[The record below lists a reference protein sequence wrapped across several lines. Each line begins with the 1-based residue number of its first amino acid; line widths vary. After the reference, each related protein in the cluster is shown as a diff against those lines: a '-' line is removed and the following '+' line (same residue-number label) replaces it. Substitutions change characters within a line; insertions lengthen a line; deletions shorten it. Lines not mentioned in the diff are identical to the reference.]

1 MYNLYVDVAKSFKSS
16 INLEYDLMKEDKILE
31 YIPTSDLCDV
41 LDYYLGSV
49 LNNNNSRSTLL
60 VGPYGKGKSYLML
73 ILTYLLS
80 TRSNRNLFNNIVS
93 KIKNINENLYDKI
106 IEIDNKNIAL
116 LPVLVNNSAI
126 DDFNNSFMLAINN
139 SLKEHNLSN
148 LVPDSAY
155 NEAVKIIKK
164 WRKDNII
171 LEKYLDLKEIE
182 NELKNYK
189 LDAFNKFKKMYKD
202 ISYGLDFNPLI
213 NGDITKIYYD
223 VSLKLKDYGYSGIFI
238 IYDEFGVFLENQK
251 NDFILKLNK
260 LQSLAEKCND
270 NSLSTQ
276 MHLCLITHKDFV
288 LYSKN
293 KEESNDFAKIA
304 GRFKTIKFNRSLEE
318 NYEIICDALKKKDK
332 YNDIVT
338 AFINDNE
345 EFITALIDSRIIA
358 KKDILNL
365 IKGAFPFNPLAIYS
379 LIKVSELVGQNERTL
394 FTFLTDSSEFTF
406 KYFIKNN
413 ETGLLNIDY
422 IYEYFKDLIKND
434 NEYNKIIYKVY
445 SIIKLTNDKLTQSI
459 VKTLAVIKVIN
470 DDIVFPASLNNLA
483 LALNENLIDIKVRVD
498 DLIKLNQLSYD
509 SLTHYVN
516 FSTLNDVSINEK
528 INNLISTKLLNI
540 NIVDLL
546 NEINENKYF
555 ISNQYNYEYEM
566 TRFYEALYLDSKT
579 FLNLKDT
586 SNLNYIGD
594 GLIINLIDEVDINII
609 KDKLISL
616 NKPNLII
623 RIINRNISREVI
635 NKIKKIKAINIL
647 LNDKDIVESLS
658 LHLKELKIEIN
669 KYFNYLLKNSL
680 ILNIV
685 SEKNNLNEIIYESF
699 RAYYGQTVK
708 FINEQVNKENIS
720 AVANKARNKVGDIIL
735 GLKEKDFSNTSLEQ
749 TILNSFNDSINLDH
763 IFIQDLIDF
772 IANGNELSFVDLFN
786 HLHDE
791 PYGMRKG
798 IMPLF
803 IVYALRELMTH
814 NRTFVIMHK
823 NKELEINT
831 KNISEALG
839 NDYILKNLSFTKV
852 EYEVLKDF
860 NLALGNN
867 DTTNFNQ
874 IVDGITSTLEND
886 FYDFDSIIA
895 LVSEDDNILNLSDL
909 EINYKDMLMKTDIN
923 NFSLVFYDLPKLFGV
938 SIKELPSLI
947 LDLRK
952 NLVDK
957 ANLYYNSLVTYVK
970 NLLNTK
976 DSLKEGFNNLFL
988 NKSNILLNS
997 EYKRLVDI
1005 INKSNNNDLLL
1016 IKQLAKVSTNSNI
1029 SSFNSKKDNL
1039 FKETISNFIN
1049 YFNSNSEENIEEDS
1063 INVNLSIMGETLLN
1077 NLEEVLDEYG
1087 MSITKEEKIAI
1098 LKSLIKRCD

>member
-1 MYNLYVDVAKSFKSS
+1 MKDLY
-16 INLEYDLMKEDKILE
+16 LE
-31 YIPTSDLCDV
+31 C
-41 LDYYLGSV
+41 
-49 LNNNNSRSTLL
+49 
-60 VGPYGKGKSYLML
+60 
-73 ILTYLLS
+73 
-80 TRSNRNLFNNIVS
+80 
-93 KIKNINENLYDKI
+93 
-106 IEIDNKNIAL
+106 
-116 LPVLVNNSAI
+116 
-126 DDFNNSFMLAINN
+126 
-139 SLKEHNLSN
+139 
-148 LVPDSAY
+148 
-155 NEAVKIIKK
+155 
-164 WRKDNII
+164 
-171 LEKYLDLKEIE
+171 
-182 NELKNYK
+182 
-189 LDAFNKFKKMYKD
+189 
-202 ISYGLDFNPLI
+202 
-213 NGDITKIYYD
+213 
-223 VSLKLKDYGYSGIFI
+223 YSGISG
-238 IYDEFGVFLENQK
+238 DMTVAALLDLGA
-251 NDFILKLNK
+251 DLNK
-260 LQSLAEKCND
+260 L
-270 NSLSTQ
+270 
-276 MHLCLITHKDFV
+276 
-288 LYSKN
+288 
-293 KEESNDFAKIA
+293 
-304 GRFKTIKFNRSLEE
+304 KT
-318 NYEIICDALKKKDK
+318 
-332 YNDIVT
+332 T
-338 AFINDNE
+338 
-345 EFITALIDSRIIA
+345 
-358 KKDILNL
+358 
-365 IKGAFPFNPLAIYS
+365 
-379 LIKVSELVGQNERTL
+379 
-394 FTFLTDSSEFTF
+394 
-406 KYFIKNN
+406 
-413 ETGLLNIDY
+413 
-422 IYEYFKDLIKND
+422 
-434 NEYNKIIYKVY
+434 
-445 SIIKLTNDKLTQSI
+445 
-459 VKTLAVIKVIN
+459 
-470 DDIVFPASLNNLA
+470 
-483 LALNENLIDIKVRVD
+483 
-498 DLIKLNQLSYD
+498 
-509 SLTHYVN
+509 
-516 FSTLNDVSINEK
+516 
-528 INNLISTKLLNI
+528 
-540 NIVDLL
+540 
-546 NEINENKYF
+546 
-555 ISNQYNYEYEM
+555 
-566 TRFYEALYLDSKT
+566 
-579 FLNLKDT
+579 
-586 SNLNYIGD
+586 
-594 GLIINLIDEVDINII
+594 
-609 KDKLISL
+609 
-616 NKPNLII
+616 
-623 RIINRNISREVI
+623 
-635 NKIKKIKAINIL
+635 
-647 LNDKDIVESLS
+647 
-658 LHLKELKIEIN
+658 LKELKIEIN